1 MRRTAAITALS
12 LVLVSAAIGLPVA
25 GIFLHRAAERDL
37 TEARL
42 ARSDLDHTFV
52 AALNAQAAASGYV
65 ITGDPAFL
73 ESHTAAVEG
82 VESGMAELRQDLDEP
97 GAPAQAAAFEA
108 AFRAWLAEAARPQ
121 VDLVREG
128 NASAARAMT
137 PRSSE
142 LFDEVSRSHAT
153 LEGTLAAAEADAR
166 DGLNSARSTTAALV
180 VAGLLAAAGVGS
192 TVVYL
197 LRRFRHYEH
206 ELERTRRDLSLAE
219 HLSVTRGEMLSA
231 ASHELRNPLTG
242 LLLSAELLAEEART
256 IDGNGL
262 AELADDVTVAARRT
276 GQMVSELLDFT
287 RFEAG
292 QLQIA
297 HDAVAPRELVEEALE
312 DIRLGSPRASFE
324 VDIAIPPELRIDGD
338 ALRLR
343 AALRNLLENA
353 LRYGRPPYRVRLG
366 EDGDEVRIHV
376 EDGGPGVPPAERGAI
391 FDRFRRGSTAEGTA
405 GTGIGLF
412 LAQGIVELH
421 GGHLEVGESEL
432 GGADFVVALPAR
444 QPAAT

>member
-1 MRRTAAITALS
+1 MRRTAAMAALS
-12 LVLVSAAIGLPVA
+12 LALVAAAIGLPLA
-25 GIFLHRAAERDL
+25 GILLHRGAEHDL
-37 TEARL
+37 SEARL
-42 ARSDLDHTFV
+42 ARTDFDHTFV
-52 AALNAQAAASGYV
+52 AALNAQAGAAGYV
-65 ITGDPAFL
+65 MTGDPAFL
-73 ESHTAAVEG
+73 ESHQEAVEG
-82 VESGMAELRQDLDEP
+82 VHAGLRELRASIHDP
-97 GAPAQAAAFEA
+97 GAREQADAFES
-108 AFRAWLAEAARPQ
+108 AFRRWREEAAGPQ
-121 VDLVREG
+121 VELVRQGDAEG
-128 NASAARAMT
+128 ARAMT
-137 PRSSE
+137 GMSQQ
-142 LFDEVSRSHAT
+142 LFGEVSRSHAT

-166 DGLNSARSTTAALV
+166 ADLTSARGDTAALV
-180 VAGLLAAAGVGS
+180 VVGLLAAAGVGA
-192 TVVYL
+192 TMVYV

-256 IDGNGL
+256 VDGNGL

-276 GQMVSELLDFT
+276 GQMVTELLDFT

-292 QLQIA
+292 QLQID
-297 HDAVAPRELVEEALE
+297 HGAVAPREVVEEAIA
-312 DIRLGSPRASFE
+312 DIRLGNPRASFE
-324 VDIAIPPELRIDGD
+324 VDIAIPPDVRIDGD
-338 ALRLR
+338 AVRLR
-343 AALRNLLENA
+343 TAVRNLLENA
-353 LRYGRPPYRVRLG
+353 LRYGRPPYHVRLG

-376 EDGGPGVPPAERGAI
+376 EDAGPGVPPAERGAI

-432 GGADFVVALPAR
+432 GGADFVVALPTR